1 MNSLLRTCLVLFGL
15 GLTCIGGAGLMSGW
29 PKAVVLQCLVL
40 GLLIFVGVIFERARY
55 KALQT
60 RRPPERFQPTS
71 ERFID
76 PETKAPVTVYVD
88 PATGERMYVRD

>member
-1 MNSLLRTCLVLFGL
+1 MLRTCLVLFGL
-15 GLTCIGGAGLMSGW
+15 GLAFIGAAGLLSGW
-29 PKAVVLQCLVL
+29 PLVVALQALVL
-40 GLLIFVGVIFERARY
+40 GLLICIGVAFERARY

-60 RRPPERFQPTS
+60 RKPPERFQATA

-88 PATGERMYVRD
+88 PATGERMYVKD